1 MTTRTSHSQASTRPD
16 SSRRS
21 VGLAFAAIT
30 AVVSG
35 FSVFVNGY
43 GVREFDDATT
53 YTTAKNL
60 VAAVI
65 IGSVLLATRRLS
77 PGAESVRWA
86 TSRRQRIGLGLV
98 AVIGGSVPFV
108 LFFEGLQRAT
118 STDAAFIHKTL
129 VIWVA
134 IGAAL
139 VLRERLRWPHLLAIA
154 FIVAGYAATMGGVD
168 LTGLHT
174 GELLIG
180 IATLSWAAEVI
191 LVRSLLVRGVGELTV
206 STSRMAGGAVV
217 LLLWALLRGAVSD
230 LTGLTT
236 TQWGW
241 ALLTGAFLSAF
252 VMSWHF
258 ALARAQA
265 VDVTAVLVLGAVITA
280 LLNAGIRSIDLRPAG
295 VTLLACGAAFA
306 MLGALSRNQP
316 EPLASP

>member
-1 MTTRTSHSQASTRPD
+1 MTTRTSRSQVAPRFY

-21 VGLAFAAIT
+21 VGLGFAAVT

-60 VAAVI
+60 VAAAI
-65 IGSVLLATRRLS
+65 IATVLIAASRVRPRAEAVRR
-77 PGAESVRWA
+77 
-86 TSRRQRIGLGLV
+86 TTTRRQRIGLGLV

-139 VLRERLRWPHLLAIA
+139 VLREQLRWPHVLAIA
-154 FIVAGYAATMGGVD
+154 FIIAGYAATMGGVD
-168 LTGLHT
+168 LMGLHT
-174 GELLIG
+174 GEVLIG
-180 IATLSWAAEVI
+180 MATLCWAAEVI
-191 LVRSLLVRGVGELTV
+191 LVRSLLIRGVGELIV
-206 STSRMAGGAVV
+206 GTSRMAGGALV
-217 LLLWALLRGAVSD
+217 LLVWAVLRGAVSD
-230 LTGLTT
+230 LTGLTA

-295 VTLLACGAAFA
+295 VALLACGAAFA
-306 MLGALSRNQP
+306 VLGALSRNQP